1 MLSIQRKMLRYC
13 LKYPIEDV
21 DLIDYNQQKSIKIL
35 HFIVNRA
42 AWLLAR
48 QGGGGGGGS
57 CGTSHCVWGKT
68 MNTILGGKSRENK
81 EG

>member
-13 LKYPIEDV
+13 FKYPIEDV

-48 QGGGGGGGS
+48 HDKGAGS
-57 CGTSHCVWGKT
+57 CGTSHCVWGET